1 MRNFLYRLRAAW
13 LFSKSEPYVQL
24 PDDYWT
30 NENARSLSSFLSSTE
45 TGRKL
50 RFILGN
56 RVTQSAV
63 QATLKT
69 STVYD
74 SGYAGGIRGTV
85 AIIDAHLKLSS
96 EANAS
101 LQNNE
106 ELSGE
111 ANEFLEQ
118 YRP

>member
-1 MRNFLYRLRAAW
+1 MRNLLYRLRAAW

-24 PDDYWT
+24 PSDYWT
-30 NENARSLSSFLSSTE
+30 NENARTLSSFLSSTE

-56 RVTQSAV
+56 RVTQSAID
-63 QATLKT
+63 ATLKN
-69 STVYD
+69 STQYD

-85 AIIDAHLKLSS
+85 ATVDSLLKLSS

-106 ELSGE
+106 ELGSE